1 MAFVTLTI
9 DKSGRLVIP
18 KPVRDALG
26 LRPGD
31 RLELRRQGAD
41 VILSVSQPKPVLQRE
56 KGVWVYRS
64 GERVTGSIQQLIDE
78 DRASDSFSGAASRE
92 SHNLCA
98 K

>member
-1 MAFVTLTI
+1 MNLQTTLII

-41 VILSVSQPKPVLQRE
+41 LILSVSQPKSILQKE

-64 GERVTGSIQQLIDE
+64 GERAAVPIQELIDQ
-78 DRASDSFSGAASRE
+78 DRARRAAEAR
-92 SHNLCA
+92 
-98 K
+98 

>member
-1 MAFVTLTI
+1 MASMTLTI

-18 KPVRDALG
+18 KRVRDALG

-31 RLELRRQGAD
+31 RLELRRQGVD

-64 GERVTGSIQQLIDE
+64 GERVTGSVQQLIDE
-78 DRASDSFSGAASRE
+78 DRARRAAELR
-92 SHNLCA
+92 
-98 K
+98 